1 MPPNISKFSIFPLLG
16 LIAAGLAGNY
26 FNFPLFINIEFLFG
40 SIFALLALQLFGF
53 GSGVMTAAL
62 IACSTYIL
70 WNHPYA
76 IIILTVE
83 VATVG
88 LLTKYRKIGFVLA
101 DTIYWL
107 IIGMP
112 LIYVF
117 YHIVMHVPLGNVSI
131 VMTKQAVNGIANA
144 LVARLLF
151 TGYMLSTR
159 SLLMPYREMIY
170 NLLAFFVLCPAL
182 IMLAIGSKADYAE
195 TDRHVKATLIQDSR
209 RLTDLLETWVV
220 NRKSAILNLAKMS
233 ASRSPQQMQGYLEQ
247 AKKSDVN
254 FIQTALFKGD
264 ATTTAFYP
272 LVDEFGQSNVGKSF
286 ADRPYLPTLKRAL
299 KPMLSEVVTSKT
311 GMPKPIVAMLAPV
324 VTGGTYSGFVAGI
337 LDLGQIQQHLDKSTD
352 VSTSLYTLLDKNGN
366 VIMTNHPDQ
375 KIMLPFSH
383 GEGVLY
389 PLDGGLSQ
397 WVPTLPANTPVSARW
412 ERSNYIAESSIG
424 SLAEWKL
431 IMEQPVAPYH
441 EMLYHSYTDK
451 LTLLFVVLLVAL
463 ALAEFLSR
471 QAILTIEKLRFIT
484 RDFTA
489 RLAVDGNEIAW
500 PESRIKETRHLI
512 DNFKEMADSLSDK
525 FFEIRRINE
534 SLEQRVEGRTEELRL
549 ALEDAKS
556 ANSTMGR
563 LLRIIAHEFRTPLGL
578 LTGSTDILDRY
589 WDRLTPEKRFE
600 QNEHIRSA
608 AHQISNLLSSVI
620 SFNQLGTDSLPKTP
634 LLLDIGNEC
643 RAITA
648 EVHAV
653 WGAGHQCNVEIAPGC
668 GSAFL
673 DEMLFRRIVQNL
685 LTNAFR
691 YTPPD
696 GAVSLRVSRDKE
708 RLSLE
713 IRDTG
718 IGIPAEE
725 LALIFERFYRSK
737 NVEGRSGLGLGL
749 SIVHE
754 TLLQMGGTI
763 AVISR
768 VHEGTI
774 MRVEIPVLGG
784 HDDKASGV

>member
-1 MPPNISKFSIFPLLG
+1 MPGMPPPNISKSSIFPLLG
-16 LIAAGLAGNY
+16 LVAAGLAGNY
-26 FNFPLFINIEFLFG
+26 FHFPLFINIDFLFG
-40 SIFALLALQLFGF
+40 SIFSLLALQLFGF
-53 GSGVMTAAL
+53 GRGVMTAAL
-62 IACSTYIL
+62 VASYTYIL

-76 IIILTVE
+76 IIIMTVE

-88 LLTKYRKIGFVLA
+88 LLTRYRKIGFVLA

-112 LIYVF
+112 SIYVF
-117 YHIVMHVPLGNVSI
+117 YHFAMHVPSGNVYI

-144 LVARLLF
+144 LVARLIF
-151 TGYMLSTR
+151 TGYMLRSR

-182 IMLAIGSKADYAE
+182 IMLAIGSRADYAE

-209 RLTDLLETWVV
+209 RMTDRLETWVV
-220 NRKSAILNLAKMS
+220 NRKSAILNLAQM
-233 ASRSPQQMQGYLEQ
+233 AVTRSPQQMQGCLEQ

-254 FIQTALFKGD
+254 FIQTGLLNRE

-272 LVDEFGQSNVGKSF
+272 LVDELGRDTIGKSF
-286 ADRPYLPTLKRAL
+286 ADRPYLPMLKRTL
-299 KPMLSEVVTSKT
+299 KPMLSEVVMGKT
-311 GMPKPIVAMLAPV
+311 GTPKPIVALLAPV
-324 VTGGTYSGFVAGI
+324 VAGGAYNGFVAGI
-337 LDLGQIQQHLDKSTD
+337 LDLGQLQEHLDTSTD
-352 VSTSLYTLLDKNGN
+352 VSATIYTLLDKNGN
-366 VIMTNHPDQ
+366 VIMTNQLGQ

-383 GEGVLY
+383 GKGVFY
-389 PLDGGLSQ
+389 PLDKQLSQ
-397 WVPTLPANTPVSARW
+397 WVPTLPANTPDLERW
-412 ERSNYIAESSIG
+412 EKSSYIAESSIG

-431 IMEQPVAPYH
+431 LMEQPVAPYQKR
-441 EMLYHSYTDK
+441 LYQSYTDK
-451 LTLLFVVLLVAL
+451 LALLFIMLLVAL
-463 ALAEFLSR
+463 SLAEFLSR

-489 RLAVDGNEIAW
+489 RLAVDGKAITW

-512 DNFKEMADSLSDK
+512 DNFREMADSLSEK
-525 FFEIRRINE
+525 FCEIHQINE
-534 SLEQRVEGRTEELRL
+534 SLEQRVEERTEELRL
-549 ALEDAKS
+549 ALEEAKS
-556 ANSTMGR
+556 VNSTMSR

-589 WDRLTPEKRFE
+589 WDRLTPAKRLE

-608 AHQISNLLSSVI
+608 AQQMSNLLNSVV
-620 SFNQLGTDSLPKTP
+620 SFNQLGMDTLPNA
-634 LLLDIGNEC
+634 LCLLDIGNEC
-643 RAITA
+643 RAIAA

-653 WGAGHQCNVEIAPGC
+653 WGAGHRWDVEIAPDC

-696 GAVSLRVSRDKE
+696 GAVSLRVSRDKG

-718 IGIPAEE
+718 IGIPEDE
-725 LALIFERFYRSK
+725 MSLIFERFYRSK

-749 SIVHE
+749 SLVHE
-754 TLLQMGGTI
+754 TLVQIGGTI
-763 AVISR
+763 EVTSKID
-768 VHEGTI
+768 EGTT
-774 MRVEIPVLGG
+774 MRVEIPVLEN
-784 HDDKASGV
+784 

>member
-1 MPPNISKFSIFPLLG
+1 MPPLNISKASIFPLLG
-16 LIAAGLAGNY
+16 LVAAGLAGNY
-26 FNFPLFINIEFLFG
+26 LNFPLFSNIDFLFG
-40 SIFALLALQLFGF
+40 SIFALLALQFFGL
-53 GSGVMTAAL
+53 GTGVMTAAL
-62 IACSTYIL
+62 TASYTCIL

-76 IIILTVE
+76 IIVMTAE

-88 LLTKYRKIGFVLA
+88 LLTRYRKIGFVLA
-101 DTIYWL
+101 DTVYWL

-112 LIYVF
+112 LLYVF
-117 YHIVMHVPLGNVSI
+117 YHFVMHVPSGNVYI

-144 LVARLLF
+144 LVARLIF
-151 TGYMLSTR
+151 TGYMLRSR

-182 IMLAIGSKADYAE
+182 IMLAIGSRADYAE

-209 RLTDLLETWVV
+209 RMTDRLETWVV
-220 NRKSAILNLAKMS
+220 NRKSAILNLAQMS
-233 ASRSPQQMQGYLEQ
+233 ATRSPQEMQGYLEQ

-254 FIQTALFKGD
+254 FIQTGLFNHE

-272 LVDEFGQSNVGKSF
+272 LVDELGRNTIGKSF
-286 ADRPYLPTLKRAL
+286 AERPYLPMLKRTL
-299 KPMLSEVVTSKT
+299 KPMLSEVVMGKT
-311 GMPKPIVAMLAPV
+311 GTPKPIVALLAPV
-324 VTGGTYSGFVAGI
+324 VAGGSYNGFVAGI
-337 LDLGQIQQHLDKSTD
+337 LDLGQLQKHLDKSTD
-352 VSTSLYTLLDKNGN
+352 VSATIYTLLDKNGN

-375 KIMLPFSH
+375 KVMLPFSH
-383 GEGVLY
+383 GDGVLY
-389 PLDGGLSQ
+389 PLDGGISQ
-397 WVPTLPANTPVSARW
+397 WVPTLPVNAPALERW
-412 ERSNYIAESSIG
+412 EKSSYIAESSIG

-441 EMLYHSYTDK
+441 EKLYHRYTDK
-451 LTLLFVVLLVAL
+451 LALLFIVLLVAL
-463 ALAEFLSR
+463 SLAEFLSR

-489 RLAVDGNEIAW
+489 RLSVDGKVIAW
-500 PESRIKETRHLI
+500 PESRIKETHHLI
-512 DNFKEMADSLSDK
+512 DNFKDMADSLSEK
-525 FFEIRRINE
+525 FCEIHQINE
-534 SLEQRVEGRTEELRL
+534 SLEQRVEERTEELRL
-549 ALEDAKS
+549 ALEEAKS
-556 ANSTMGR
+556 VNSTMSR

-589 WDRLTPEKRFE
+589 WDRLTPAKRLE

-608 AHQISNLLSSVI
+608 AQQMSNLLNSVV
-620 SFNQLGTDSLPKTP
+620 SFNQLGIDCLPNA
-634 LLLDIGNEC
+634 LCLMDIGNEC
-643 RAITA
+643 RAIAA

-653 WGAGHQCNVEIAPGC
+653 WGAGHRCDVEIAPGC

-691 YTPPD
+691 YTLP
-696 GAVSLRVSRDKE
+696 GGVVSLRVSRDKG

-718 IGIPAEE
+718 IGIPEE
-725 LALIFERFYRSK
+725 EMSLIFKRFYRSK

-749 SIVHE
+749 SLVHE
-754 TLLQMGGTI
+754 TLVQIGGTI
-763 AVISR
+763 EVTSKID
-768 VHEGTI
+768 EGTT
-774 MRVEIPVLGG
+774 MRVEIPVLE
-784 HDDKASGV
+784 D